1 MSATTA
7 PRTSALTRELVGEF
21 VGTFILIL
29 FGTAAVA
36 QVVVSKGDAGDWAT
50 LTWGWVVGL
59 IMGIYVAGR
68 LGAGHLN
75 PAVSLAMAVYRGFAW
90 RNVGPYALAQT
101 AGAFVAALVTR
112 AVYSSGIAAADPGLT
127 SSSQT
132 IFSTLPNHGITTAFF
147 DQVVGTALLVFVLFA
162 LLATLQGAA
171 GQLLPFMVG
180 LLLLGIGFAW
190 GTNAGYAI
198 NPARDLGPRI
208 SYWITGYRGA
218 WGTPECTTY
227 WWLPI
232 VAPVIGALLGGGLYV
247 LVVERLEVPATEDTP
262 APAPT
267 PESAEAGA
275 NPDPRHAAPDV
286 VVADM
291 AADAAVPART
301 PQEQP

>member
-1 MSATTA
+1 MT
-7 PRTSALTRELVGEF
+7 PALRRELVGEF
-21 VGTFILIL
+21 AGTFILII
-29 FGTAAVA
+29 FGTASVA
-36 QVVVSKGDAGDWAT
+36 QMVVSSGDAGDWAT
-50 LTWGWVVGL
+50 LTWGWVAGL

-75 PAVSLAMAVYRGFAW
+75 PAVSVAMAVYRKFPW
-90 RNVGPYALAQT
+90 RHVLPYTAAQT
-101 AGAFVAALVTR
+101 LGAFLAALVTR
-112 AVYSSGIAAADPGLT
+112 GVYGSGIAKVDPGHT
-127 SSSQT
+127 SASQT
-132 IFSTLPNHGITTAFF
+132 IFSTLPNHGVTTAFF

-198 NPARDLGPRI
+198 NPARDFGPRLA
-208 SYWITGYRGA
+208 SWVTGYDTA
-218 WGTPECTTY
+218 WVTPDGTPY

-232 VAPVIGALLGGGLYV
+232 VAPVIGAVLGGGLYV
-247 LVVERLEVPATEDTP
+247 LLIERLEVPAAADTP

-275 NPDPRHAAPDV
+275 NADPRHPADV
-286 VVADM
+286 VVPDR
-291 AADAAVPART
+291 DATRKEATR
-301 PQEQP
+301 

>member
-1 MSATTA
+1 VS
-7 PRTSALTRELVGEF
+7 RTSPLTRELIGEF

-36 QVVVSKGDAGDWAT
+36 QYVVSEGKAGDWST
-50 LTWGWVVGL
+50 LTWGWVAGL

-75 PAVSLAMAVYRGFAW
+75 PAVTLAMAVYRKLPW
-90 RNVGPYALAQT
+90 RNVLPYSLAQT
-101 AGAFVAALVTR
+101 AGAFLAALVTR
-112 AVYSSGIAAADPGLT
+112 GVYNSGIVAVDPGLT
-127 SSSQT
+127 SASQT
-132 IFSTLPNHGITTAFF
+132 IFSTLPNHGVTTAFF

-171 GQLLPFMVG
+171 SMLLPFMVG

-198 NPARDLGPRI
+198 NPARDFGPRLAE
-208 SYWITGYRGA
+208 WLTGYQSA
-218 WGTPECTTY
+218 WVTPAGTPY

-232 VAPVIGALLGGGLYV
+232 VAPCLGALIGGGLYV
-247 LVVERLEVPATEDTP
+247 LIIERFEVPAADDTP
-262 APAPT
+262 VPAPT

-275 NPDPRHAAPDV
+275 NADPRHPATAADV
-286 VVADM
+286 VVPTSSAKET
-291 AADAAVPART
+291 T
-301 PQEQP
+301 P